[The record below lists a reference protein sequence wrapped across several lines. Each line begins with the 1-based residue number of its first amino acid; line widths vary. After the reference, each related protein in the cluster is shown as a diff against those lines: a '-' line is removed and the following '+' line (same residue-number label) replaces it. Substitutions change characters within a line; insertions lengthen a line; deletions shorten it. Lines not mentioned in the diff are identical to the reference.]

1 MSANNHIAVSSLL
14 DYVCC
19 PDCRGDLQLIGTG
32 NTAGYFCP
40 ACQTAFPTVD
50 GVLILLDKGSRNAR
64 LEAPLLRELA
74 KHADG
79 EQQREACN
87 HTLNL
92 LSAVQSDAYAWEDEK
107 HWTEEYAAHIESGK
121 PKNWNDRLW
130 QRMPAFQVAVDY
142 LNQASKSKSRVVVD
156 IGCGEGQDLR
166 HFLAPHLTKEDV
178 YIGLDISLAGLR
190 LNRKRN
196 PHARSIFILGSADK
210 PPLRPHIANIAICL
224 GTLHHM
230 QAKEKG
236 LAVVAELISEGVILQ
251 SDPINGSFLPD
262 SMRFNRAS
270 RSVHDDSIDYAEFR
284 RAAEKLNLKIAYER
298 RYSGLVYFILITLFR
313 PLLLNSRGLHRF
325 AHWFDELFIG
335 LLGGIFPLF
344 KPRGL
349 LTALSMEKSAR
360 NSRV

>member
-1 MSANNHIAVSSLL
+1 MSTESQIAVPNLL
-14 DYVCC
+14 SYICC
-19 PDCRGDLQLIGTG
+19 PDCRSDLRVIGTG
-32 NTAGYFCP
+32 STAGYFCP

-87 HTLNL
+87 RTLNL
-92 LSAVQSDAYAWEDEK
+92 LGAVQSDAYAWEDEK
-107 HWTEEYAAHIESGK
+107 HWTQEYTAHIESGK

-166 HFLAPHLTKEDV
+166 HFLASHLTKEDV

-349 LTALSMEKSAR
+349 LTALSKDMTGHE
-360 NSRV
+360 SRK